1 MANEKLF
8 LSRTDFESNISV
20 AFRELRREN
29 DFFDVTLVCNEDQ
42 IQAHKVILSACS
54 PFFRSILKRNPHA
67 HPLIYLKGVELNNL
81 KSVLDFMYNGEAKV
95 GKGEL
100 NSFLA
105 VAEELKVK
113 ELTQYKSN
121 KKQGSSLSVHLAKSA
136 APLPTIAGPCL
147 PDEHPSTRR
156 LPHTRVLQ
164 PERHSVSPAVET
176 IQPTLPKSEY
186 VILPRDIND
195 HILEATEEVGPI
207 TEEKQSTRYQ
217 CEECKKTFHQ
227 KSNLM
232 THQRIHTGES
242 PYKCD
247 KVLSS
252 GEVCGKA
259 FKQMSHM
266 NKHKMTHSG
275 ERPYQCSE
283 CEHRFISTS
292 NLKTHFNTIHRGDK
306 PFACSFCDTTFSQ
319 ASHVKTHMKNVHNV
333 SKIPRVFKLE
343 NV

>member
-1 MANEKLF
+1 MANKKLF
-8 LSRTDFESNISV
+8 LSWTDFESNISV

-42 IQAHKVILSACS
+42 IPAHKVVLSACS

-67 HPLIYLKGVELNNL
+67 HPLIYLKGVEVNNL
-81 KSVLDFMYNGEAKV
+81 KSVLDFMYNGEANV
-95 GKGEL
+95 GQGEL

-121 KKQGSSLSVHLAKSA
+121 KKQGSSLFAHLAKSA
-136 APLPTIAGPCL
+136 APLLTIAAPSL
-147 PDEHPSTRR
+147 PDEYTSTKT
-156 LPHTRVLQ
+156 LPPTRVLQ
-164 PERHSVSPAVET
+164 TKRHSVSLAVET

-186 VILPRDIND
+186 VIVPRVIND
-195 HILEATEEVGPI
+195 HVLEANEEVGPI
-207 TEEKQSTRYQ
+207 TEEKQSAKYQ
-217 CEECKKTFHQ
+217 CEDCKKTFHQ
-227 KSNLM
+227 KSNLIM
-232 THQRIHTGES
+232 HQRIHTREN
-242 PYKCD
+242 PFKCD
-247 KVLSS
+247 QVLSY
-252 GEVCGKA
+252 GEMCGKA
-259 FKQMSHM
+259 FKQMSHLK
-266 NKHKMTHSG
+266 KHKMTHSG

-319 ASHVKTHMKNVHNV
+319 ASHVKTHTKNVHKV

>member
-1 MANEKLF
+1 MLMF
-8 LSRTDFESNISV
+8 
-20 AFRELRREN
+20 
-29 DFFDVTLVCNEDQ
+29 Q
-42 IQAHKVILSACS
+42 Q
-54 PFFRSILKRNPHA
+54 
-67 HPLIYLKGVELNNL
+67 GVELNNL
-81 KSVLDFMYNGEAKV
+81 KSVLDFMYNGEAYV
-95 GKGEL
+95 GQGEL

-113 ELTQYKSN
+113 ELAQYKSN
-121 KKQGSSLSVHLAKSA
+121 TKQGSSLFVNLAKSR
-136 APLPTIAGPCL
+136 APLPTLATPCL

-156 LPHTRVLQ
+156 LPPTRVLQ
-164 PERHSVSPAVET
+164 PKRHSVFPAVET
-176 IQPTLPKSEY
+176 IQPSLQKSEY
-186 VILPRDIND
+186 VIVPTDIND
-195 HILEATEEVGPI
+195 RVLEATEKVGPI
-207 TEEKQSTRYQ
+207 AEEKQSTKYQ
-217 CEECKKTFHQ
+217 CVECKKTFHQ

-232 THQRIHTGES
+232 THQRIHTGEN

-247 KVLSS
+247 QVLSS

-259 FKQMSHM
+259 FRQMSHLK
-266 NKHKMTHSG
+266 KHKMTHSG

-319 ASHVKTHMKNVHNV
+319 ASHVKTHIKNVHNV
-333 SKIPRVFKLE
+333 TKFPRVFKLE

>member
-1 MANEKLF
+1 MLLF
-8 LSRTDFESNISV
+8 
-20 AFRELRREN
+20 
-29 DFFDVTLVCNEDQ
+29 Q
-42 IQAHKVILSACS
+42 Q
-54 PFFRSILKRNPHA
+54 
-67 HPLIYLKGVELNNL
+67 GVELNNL
-81 KSVLDFMYNGEAKV
+81 KSVLDFMYTGEANV

-156 LPHTRVLQ
+156 LPPTRVLQ
-164 PERHSVSPAVET
+164 TKVHSVSLAVET

-247 KVLSS
+247 QVLSS

-259 FKQMSHM
+259 FKQMSHL

-306 PFACSFCDTTFSQ
+306 PFACLFCDNTFSQ
-319 ASHVKTHMKNVHNV
+319 ASHVKMHMKNVHNV
-333 SKIPRVFKLE
+333 TKIPRVFKLE

>member
-1 MANEKLF
+1 MF
-8 LSRTDFESNISV
+8 
-20 AFRELRREN
+20 
-29 DFFDVTLVCNEDQ
+29 Q
-42 IQAHKVILSACS
+42 Q
-54 PFFRSILKRNPHA
+54 
-67 HPLIYLKGVELNNL
+67 GVELNNL
-81 KSVLDFMYNGEAKV
+81 KSVLDFMYNGEANV
-95 GKGEL
+95 GQGEL

-113 ELTQYKSN
+113 ELTQFKSN
-121 KKQGSSLSVHLAKSA
+121 EKQGSRLFAHLAKSA
-136 APLPTIAGPCL
+136 APLLTIAAPSL
-147 PDEHPSTRR
+147 PDEHPSTKR
-156 LPHTRVLQ
+156 LPPTRVLQ
-164 PERHSVSPAVET
+164 TKRHSVSLAVET

-186 VILPRDIND
+186 VIVPRDIND
-195 HILEATEEVGPI
+195 HVLEATEEVGPI

-247 KVLSS
+247 KVLGS

-259 FKQMSHM
+259 FKQMSHLK
-266 NKHKMTHSG
+266 KHKMTHSG

-306 PFACSFCDTTFSQ
+306 PFACSFCETTFSQ
-319 ASHVKTHMKNVHNV
+319 ASHVKTHMKNVHKV
-333 SKIPRVFKLE
+333 TKIPRVFKLE
-343 NV
+343 NA

>member
-1 MANEKLF
+1 MF
-8 LSRTDFESNISV
+8 
-20 AFRELRREN
+20 
-29 DFFDVTLVCNEDQ
+29 Q
-42 IQAHKVILSACS
+42 Q
-54 PFFRSILKRNPHA
+54 
-67 HPLIYLKGVELNNL
+67 GVELNNL
-81 KSVLDFMYNGEAKV
+81 KSVLDFMYNGEANV
-95 GKGEL
+95 GQGEL

-113 ELTQYKSN
+113 ELTQFKSN
-121 KKQGSSLSVHLAKSA
+121 EKQGSRLFAHLAKSA
-136 APLPTIAGPCL
+136 APLLTIAAPSL
-147 PDEHPSTRR
+147 PDEHPSTKR
-156 LPHTRVLQ
+156 LPPTRVLQ
-164 PERHSVSPAVET
+164 TKRHSVSLAVET

-186 VILPRDIND
+186 VIVPRDIKD
-195 HILEATEEVGPI
+195 HVLEATEEVGPI
-207 TEEKQSTRYQ
+207 TEEKQSAKYQ
-217 CEECKKTFHQ
+217 CEDCKKTFHQ

-232 THQRIHTGES
+232 THQRIHTGEN

-247 KVLSS
+247 QVFSY

-259 FKQMSHM
+259 FKQMSHLK
-266 NKHKMTHSG
+266 KHKMTHSG

>member
-1 MANEKLF
+1 MF
-8 LSRTDFESNISV
+8 
-20 AFRELRREN
+20 
-29 DFFDVTLVCNEDQ
+29 Q
-42 IQAHKVILSACS
+42 Q
-54 PFFRSILKRNPHA
+54 
-67 HPLIYLKGVELNNL
+67 GVELNNL
-81 KSVLDFMYNGEAKV
+81 KSVLDFMYNGEANV
-95 GKGEL
+95 GQGEL

-121 KKQGSSLSVHLAKSA
+121 EKQGSRLFAHLAKSA
-136 APLPTIAGPCL
+136 APLLTIAAPSL
-147 PDEHPSTRR
+147 PDEHPSTKR
-156 LPHTRVLQ
+156 LPPTRVLQ
-164 PERHSVSPAVET
+164 TKRHSVSLAVET

-186 VILPRDIND
+186 VIVPRDIND
-195 HILEATEEVGPI
+195 HVLEATEEVRQI
-207 TEEKQSTRYQ
+207 TEEKQSAKYQ
-217 CEECKKTFHQ
+217 CEDCKKTFHQ

-232 THQRIHTGES
+232 THQRIHTGEN

-247 KVLSS
+247 QVFSY

-259 FKQMSHM
+259 FKQMSHLK
-266 NKHKMTHSG
+266 KHEMTHSG

>member
-1 MANEKLF
+1 MF
-8 LSRTDFESNISV
+8 
-20 AFRELRREN
+20 
-29 DFFDVTLVCNEDQ
+29 Q
-42 IQAHKVILSACS
+42 Q
-54 PFFRSILKRNPHA
+54 
-67 HPLIYLKGVELNNL
+67 GVELNNL
-81 KSVLDFMYNGEAKV
+81 KSVLDFMYNGEANV
-95 GKGEL
+95 GQGEL

-113 ELTQYKSN
+113 ELTQFKSN
-121 KKQGSSLSVHLAKSA
+121 EKQGSRLFAHLAKSA
-136 APLPTIAGPCL
+136 APLLTIAAPSL
-147 PDEHPSTRR
+147 PDEHPSTKR
-156 LPHTRVLQ
+156 LPPTRVLQ
-164 PERHSVSPAVET
+164 TKGHSVSLAVET

-186 VILPRDIND
+186 VIVPRDIND
-195 HILEATEEVGPI
+195 HVLEATEEVGPI
-207 TEEKQSTRYQ
+207 TEEKQSAKYQ
-217 CEECKKTFHQ
+217 CEDCKKTFHQ

-232 THQRIHTGES
+232 THQRIHTGEN

-247 KVLSS
+247 QVFSY

-259 FKQMSHM
+259 FKQMSHLK
-266 NKHKMTHSG
+266 KHKMTHSG

-292 NLKTHFNTIHRGDK
+292 NLKTHFNTIHRGEK

>member
-1 MANEKLF
+1 MF
-8 LSRTDFESNISV
+8 
-20 AFRELRREN
+20 
-29 DFFDVTLVCNEDQ
+29 Q
-42 IQAHKVILSACS
+42 Q
-54 PFFRSILKRNPHA
+54 
-67 HPLIYLKGVELNNL
+67 GVELNNL
-81 KSVLDFMYNGEAKV
+81 KSVLDFMYNGEANV
-95 GKGEL
+95 GQGEL

-121 KKQGSSLSVHLAKSA
+121 KKQGSRLFAHLAKSA
-136 APLPTIAGPCL
+136 APLLTIAAPSL
-147 PDEHPSTRR
+147 PDEHPSTKR
-156 LPHTRVLQ
+156 LPPTRVLQ
-164 PERHSVSPAVET
+164 TKRHSVSLAVET

-186 VILPRDIND
+186 VIVPRDIKD
-195 HILEATEEVGPI
+195 HVLEATEEVGPI
-207 TEEKQSTRYQ
+207 TEEKQSAKYQ
-217 CEECKKTFHQ
+217 CEDCRKTFHQ
-227 KSNLM
+227 RSNLM
-232 THQRIHTGES
+232 THQRIHTGEN

-247 KVLSS
+247 QVLSY

-259 FKQMSHM
+259 FKQMSHLK
-266 NKHKMTHSG
+266 KHKMTHSG